1 MQALPSTGRV
11 CESRRYLTRRFS
23 SPSVLVTDVST
34 RLDKR
39 HTMLTSVEP
48 ILKMHALV
56 KRAYTD
62 VAALFTPAWS
72 TGGAVGI
79 EACHQV

>member
-1 MQALPSTGRV
+1 
-11 CESRRYLTRRFS
+11 
-23 SPSVLVTDVST
+23 VST